1 MKLGSRKTVGG
12 AMAAMLLCLVAIALA
27 AGQTAPASRPAA
39 PANRPA
45 AAAPGR
51 LMAEQVYKN
60 IKVLRGMTEDQ
71 FMDTMTFISGGLGTN
86 CTHCHSIAI
95 AFGTPARWAGF
106 TAETP
111 LKETARKMIAMTKRI
126 NAGYFA
132 GANLVTCYTCH
143 RGLEDPPKVIPQ
155 LALQYGE
162 PKEEE
167 PTQFTSQ
174 DPDSPMP
181 DQILDKY
188 IQAIGG
194 AGRLASLSSFT
205 AKGTYAGYDTDFEV
219 VPMDVYSK
227 APNQRAWVVH
237 TAFGERSR
245 VFNGRAG
252 WNATPDT
259 SQVRPVLPITAGRL
273 ENERVLAQLAFPTQ
287 IKTALTRLI
296 TGGEMTIGGG
306 DPEASRSLPNRQ
318 VYVVQGLDAAR
329 MPVKLYFD
337 KETGLL
343 VRVVTHV
350 NSAIGIFSTQIDYS
364 EFRDVSGIKM
374 PFHWVVTAADGQNM
388 YDLTEVQINAAI
400 EEARFAQPAPPRL
413 LTPQARAR

>member
-1 MKLGSRKTVGG
+1 
-12 AMAAMLLCLVAIALA
+12 MLVYLVVVASA
-27 AGQTAPASRPAA
+27 AGQATPAR
-39 PANRPA
+39 RPA

-60 IKVLRGMTEDQ
+60 IRVLRGLTEDQ
-71 FMDTMTFISGGLGTN
+71 FMDTMAFISGGLGTN
-86 CTHCHSIAI
+86 CIHCHSTAI
-95 AFGTPARWAGF
+95 GGSTPARWAGF
-106 TAETP
+106 AADTP
-111 LKETARKMIAMTKRI
+111 LKETARQMIAMVNRI
-126 NAGYFA
+126 NSGYFG
-132 GANLVTCYTCH
+132 GAKVVTCYTCH

-167 PTQFTSQ
+167 PDQFTSQ
-174 DPDSPMP
+174 DPDSPTP
-181 DQILDKY
+181 DQVIDKY

-194 AGRLASLSSFT
+194 AERVASLRSFT
-205 AKGTYAGYDTDFEV
+205 AKGTYSGYDTDFEA
-219 VPMDVYSK
+219 VPLDVYSK

-287 IKTALTRLI
+287 IKTTLTRLL
-296 TGGEMTIGGG
+296 TGPEMTIGGG
-306 DPEASRSLPNRQ
+306 DPEASRTLPDRQ
-318 VYVVQGLDAAR
+318 VYVVQGLDAGR
-329 MPVKLYFD
+329 LPVKMYFE
-337 KETGLL
+337 KESGLL

-350 NSAIGIFSTQIDYS
+350 NSALGVFSTQIDYS
-364 EFRDVSGIKM
+364 DYRDASGIKM
-374 PFHWVVTAADGQNM
+374 PFHWVVTAADGQNV
-388 YDLTEVQINAAI
+388 YDLTEVQINTTIAD
-400 EEARFAQPAPPRL
+400 ARFAQPAPPRL
-413 LTPQARAR
+413 VARTP